1 MGVYV
6 PWLAA
11 AARMTGY
18 PVVEVGGWRN
28 RGHGPMR
35 VVEGVVAHHTADGSR
50 GDYPS
55 LNIVT
60 YGRAGLAGPLS
71 QLGLGRTG
79 RIFVIAAGQ
88 AWHAGAS
95 SWAGFWD
102 LNDEFLGI
110 EAESVGTYDDWT
122 REQRDCYPRLVAAL
136 LHYMRRGS
144 GRCGAHKEVC
154 RPRGRKIDPAYWDM
168 HAMRHQVQRYLDNPQ
183 SINRHWRPAPV
194 SQPGGIETMAFTDKY
209 RDWAGNEQT
218 VQSWMNHV
226 DRRSYENQQKLDHAI
241 RRIDETANGII
252 DYWNQEA
259 QRWTDLQARLDAI
272 EATLD
277 AHAGGE
283 EVPKA

>member
-1 MGVYV
+1 MGLYI
-6 PWLAA
+6 PWLAN

-18 PVVEVGGWRN
+18 PVVEIGGWRN

-35 VVEGVVAHHTADGSR
+35 VVEVVVPHHTADGSR

-71 QLGLGRTG
+71 HLGLGRSG

-88 AWHAGAS
+88 CWHAGAS
-95 SWAGFWD
+95 QWAGFWD
-102 LNDEFLGI
+102 LNDEAIGI
-110 EAESVGTYDDWT
+110 EAESVGTRDDWT

-144 GRCGAHKEVC
+144 NRCGAHKEVC
-154 RPRGRKIDPAYWDM
+154 RPAGRKIDPAYWSM
-168 HAMRHQVQRYLDNPQ
+168 HDFRLQVNRYLTNPQ
-183 SINRHWRPAPV
+183 SINRHWRAAPV
-194 SQPGGIETMAFTDKY
+194 AQPGGIEAMAFDDSYK
-209 RDWAGNEQT
+209 DWAGNTQT
-218 VQSWMNHV
+218 VQSWMNLQ
-226 DRRSYENQQKLDHAI
+226 DKRAYEAEQRHEHIVK
-241 RRIDETANGII
+241 RINETANAILS
-252 DYWNQEA
+252 
-259 QRWTDLQARLDAI
+259 RWKAEDERYAEVTARLDEL
-272 EATLD
+272 EAKLS